1 MKTNYLSSSIKAA
14 VLVTA
19 LSCGANVRAVTTPA
33 SQLSDGVGPGQ
44 GQFQTVDEIE
54 GFRDR
59 PEAKMLA
66 HAYAILATGD
76 HDYAGHR
83 VAAMNHVQRAGGFLG
98 VDLAGDLKDHTKQV
112 LSDDKLREAQR
123 LINELIL
130 KDNIKSQKHVF
141 NQLTYASKEIDLA
154 LATK

>member
-1 MKTNYLSSSIKAA
+1 MKTKYLFTSLNATL
-14 VLVTA
+14 LVA
-19 LSCGANVRAVTTPA
+19 GLSWSANVRAVISPA
-33 SQLSDGVGPGQ
+33 VQPISGINSGQ
-44 GQFQTVDEIE
+44 SWLEPVDEIQD
-54 GFRDR
+54 FRNR

-76 HDYAGHR
+76 HDYDGHR

-112 LSDDKLREAQR
+112 LSDDKMREAQR
-123 LINELIL
+123 LIKELIL

-141 NQLTYASKEIDLA
+141 NQLTDASKEIDLA